1 MSKMKVKPTHKM
13 VECLKKVLTGCQVD
27 LVNLTP
33 QEFRYFVDIDD
44 YDHEVDYDW
53 KTSLFKVIRIV
64 YPSED
69 YACDKYLTTKDLSYC
84 LKHSDKTFNGFMEE
98 VKAFCAI

>member
-27 LVNLTP
+27 LVALTP
-33 QEFRYFVDIDD
+33 QEFRCFVDIDD
-44 YDHEVDYDW
+44 YNHEVDYDW
-53 KTSLFKVIRIV
+53 KTSLFKVIRII
-64 YPSED
+64 YPYEY
-69 YACDKYLTTKDLSYC
+69 YACNKYLTTKDLSYC
-84 LKHSDKTFNGFMEE
+84 LKQSNKTFDGFMSE